1 MTLASTCKAVS
12 GSVEE
17 RFCICLTKLGKLQTF
32 AKEDLSIYTPHF
44 LSAPLA
50 QLTLA
55 PMSSLPVR
63 TSPTSMQTNNK
74 ANTTQI
80 KGLII
85 IGKVFV
91 GYVSGFHL

>member
-50 QLTLA
+50 QLALP
-55 PMSSLPVR
+55 PMPSLPV
-63 TSPTSMQTNNK
+63 TTNPTSKHSNNK
-74 ANTTQI
+74 ANTM
-80 KGLII
+80 
-85 IGKVFV
+85 
-91 GYVSGFHL
+91 